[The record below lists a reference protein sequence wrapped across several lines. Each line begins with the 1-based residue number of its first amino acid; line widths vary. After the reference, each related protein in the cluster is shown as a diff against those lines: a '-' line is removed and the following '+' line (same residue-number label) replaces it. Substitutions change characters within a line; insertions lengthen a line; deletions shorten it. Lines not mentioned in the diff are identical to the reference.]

1 VDLQI
6 SLHNQETQ
14 ALSVLEMQVDQVV
27 IQEVLDADHQ
37 VVVVELELLEPNNQV
52 VMLVEMQEMEKILLQ
67 FSAQVVILI
76 VVFMLVVEVVEQL
89 LVELVEMQELVVAEL
104 VVDQQQQLAEQ
115 LTLAVVVAEQQT
127 FQV

>member
-1 VDLQI
+1 
-6 SLHNQETQ
+6 
-14 ALSVLEMQVDQVV
+14 MQVDQVV